1 MMLQVVNIENM
12 RLVWKRLGVDVINT
26 FESNTQL
33 AKELQWRVLY
43 IDKLTKTVELTTSQ
57 AIGKTVSFRGLD
69 GYKNAINVLDDSC
82 NVYCGGKGAISG
94 RSIRK
99 EDIDYITG
107 FNKYEYRES
116 SDSYGDVYYGEERS
130 YTSGTFYNE
139 DGSII
144 VASEKN
150 PVVMRTYLYEY
161 DPEKYITDSSILN
174 MIKGR
179 AYWLANQ
186 YVFLYKNMISY
197 GIFRKGEN
205 VISGNSMFT
214 NNLGNVYTRKVFIRP
229 VVTLSS
235 NIKIENEKKGD
246 TWQLIVSNNF

>member
-12 RLVWKRLGVDVINT
+12 RLVWKRLGVDVIYT

-57 AIGKTVSFRGLD
+57 AISKTVSFSGLD

-82 NVYCGGKGAISG
+82 NVYCGGKGTVSG

-107 FNKYEYRES
+107 FNKYEYRK
-116 SDSYGDVYYGEERS
+116 SDDYYGDSYYGEERS

-139 DGSII
+139 DGSEM

-150 PVVMRTYLYEY
+150 PVVMRNYLYDYNLE
-161 DPEKYITDSSILN
+161 EYITDSDILN
-174 MIKGR
+174 MIEGR
-179 AYWLANQ
+179 AYWIANQ
-186 YVFLYKNMISY
+186 YVFLFNKGVSY
-197 GIFRKGEN
+197 GICKKEGGM
-205 VISGNSMFT
+205 ISGNSLFQNGLST
-214 NNLGNVYTRKVFIRP
+214 VYTRKLSIRP
-229 VVTLSS
+229 VVTLNS
-235 NIKIENEKKGD
+235 NIKTENEKKD
-246 TWQLIVSNNF
+246 NIWQLVVE

>member
-12 RLVWKRLGVDVINT
+12 RLVWKRLGVDVIYT

-57 AIGKTVSFRGLD
+57 AISKTVSFSGLD

-82 NVYCGGKGAISG
+82 NVYCGGKGTVSG

-116 SDSYGDVYYGEERS
+116 DDYLYYGEERS

-139 DGSII
+139 DGSEM

-150 PVVMRTYLYEY
+150 PVVMRNYLYEY
-161 DPEKYITDSSILN
+161 NLEEYITDSDILN
-174 MIKGR
+174 MIGR
-179 AYWLANQ
+179 RGYWTADQ
-186 YVFLYKNMISY
+186 YVFLFNKGVSF
-197 GIFRKGEN
+197 GIGILRGESN
-205 VISGNSMFT
+205 QISGNSLFREG
-214 NNLGNVYTRKVFIRP
+214 LYPIYGRSLYIRP
-229 VVTLSS
+229 VVTLNS
-235 NIKIENEKKGD
+235 NIKTENEKKD
-246 TWQLIVSNNF
+246 DIWQLIVE